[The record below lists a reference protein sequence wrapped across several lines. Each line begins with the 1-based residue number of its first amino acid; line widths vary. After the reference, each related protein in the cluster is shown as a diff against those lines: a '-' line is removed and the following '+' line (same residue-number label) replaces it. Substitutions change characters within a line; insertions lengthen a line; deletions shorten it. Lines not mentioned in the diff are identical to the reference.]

1 MRRYLSRSSAAA
13 LSGSAKRSK
22 RAKSSRVKGFVVARP
37 SVETTRGGGGRR
49 ETGGAEKKTSISV
62 RALLAKMQTLSLLR
76 PRERLMHSD
85 TQLADALKVPMRAPL
100 TPFCRNIMANQRCCC
115 CPTRKMTDTNTKP
128 NTKPSPSQLEERL
141 HGHAGPTG
149 RRGTPGA
156 GEEAQPDG
164 RGGVE
169 AALEERRFGKLRRRR
184 RRMLCGCRGRL
195 ELSSCRRCRWQR
207 RRRRRRARGRRRR
220 RHKKREREGGAGEE
234 RVRSEEREEA
244 SSLCSR
250 SLGCFSTFSDFSSS
264 G

>member
-1 MRRYLSRSSAAA
+1 M
-13 LSGSAKRSK
+13 
-22 RAKSSRVKGFVVARP
+22 KGFVVARP

-184 RRMLCGCRGRL
+184 RRMLCGCRGAW
-195 ELSSCRRCRWQR
+195 SCR
-207 RRRRRRARGRRRR
+207 AAAAAAGS
-220 RHKKREREGGAGEE
+220 EEGGDAERVGGDDVAIRREKEREE
-234 RVRSEEREEA
+234 RVRS
-244 SSLCSR
+244 
-250 SLGCFSTFSDFSSS
+250 G
-264 G
+264 